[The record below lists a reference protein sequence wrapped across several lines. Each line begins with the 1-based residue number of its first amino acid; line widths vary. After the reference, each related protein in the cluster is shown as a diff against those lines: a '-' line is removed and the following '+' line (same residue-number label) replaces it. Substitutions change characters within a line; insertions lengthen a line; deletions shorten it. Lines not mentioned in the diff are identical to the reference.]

1 MGCGSASWG
10 RTVALVLGAEGSH
23 QRGWGHRIR
32 PRNRQSGL
40 SVENRHLR
48 ARRRG
53 SGKSRETS
61 YKVTAHLVGGEGGGL
76 WRESNGAGEKE
87 SGSGSMLKAE
97 LSGSVGRP
105 HVECKRKVR
114 VKQEET

>member
-1 MGCGSASWG
+1 MG
-10 RTVALVLGAEGSH
+10 
-23 QRGWGHRIR
+23 
-32 PRNRQSGL
+32 
-40 SVENRHLR
+40 

-61 YKVTAHLVGGEGGGL
+61 YEVTAHLVGGEGRGL
-76 WRESNGAGEKE
+76 WRESSGAGEKE

-97 LSGSVGRP
+97 LSRSVSRP
-105 HVECKRKVR
+105 HMECERKVR

>member
-1 MGCGSASWG
+1 M
-10 RTVALVLGAEGSH
+10 
-23 QRGWGHRIR
+23 
-32 PRNRQSGL
+32 
-40 SVENRHLR
+40 ENRHLG

-61 YKVTAHLVGGEGGGL
+61 YEVTAHLVGGEGRGL

-105 HVECKRKVR
+105 HLEFNRKVR